1 MNYRD
6 NNLKYVRNGEGRYIL
21 FLNRTEAS
29 WIEKEEEQE
38 VTVQGFYYDE
48 IEVEALDAERDTLIS
63 ALIHTRYKINNEIAL
78 LRQKDIKPID
88 FQEYN
93 DFAELCKVQ
102 IDEMLNR

>member
-1 MNYRD
+1 MKYKD
-6 NNLKYVRNGEGRYIL
+6 GNLKYVRAGEGRYIL

-38 VTVQGFYYDE
+38 VTVQGFHYDE
-48 IEVEALDAERDTLIS
+48 ICVDALNPDRDTLIS

-78 LRQKDIKPID
+78 LRQKEQKPLD
-88 FQEYN
+88 FDEYN
-93 DFAELCKVQ
+93 AFAELCKAQ